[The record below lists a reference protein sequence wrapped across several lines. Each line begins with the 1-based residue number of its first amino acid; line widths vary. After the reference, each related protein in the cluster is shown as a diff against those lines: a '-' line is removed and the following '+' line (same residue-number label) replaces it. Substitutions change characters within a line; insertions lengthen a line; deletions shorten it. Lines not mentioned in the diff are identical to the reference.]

1 MASLLGGGVVSDTFQ
16 TRIAAHATVRCV
28 KDEVALLEAWKAG
41 DRAAGDTLLARIVPA
56 IRRFFRNKVA
66 AEVDEL
72 TQQVVLD
79 CVRSLQRFEGR
90 SSFRT
95 YALAVARRRLIA
107 FYRERSHGDGVDIDQ
122 LSIAEMAESPS
133 SVRARKQEH
142 VFLLQA
148 LREVPLELQVVL
160 ELHYWEALSTLEISE
175 VLEIPQGTVKS
186 RLRRAREAVAG
197 RLRSLDPRAERV
209 DDMVA
214 RFDEWA
220 QSLRELMD
228 R

>member
-1 MASLLGGGVVSDTFQ
+1 MASSPRCVESLTYGF
-16 TRIAAHATVRCV
+16 RIAARGTFAIV
-28 KDEVALLEAWKAG
+28 KEEVALLEAWKAG
-41 DRAAGDTLLARIVPA
+41 DRAAGDELLAKIVPA
-56 IRRFFRNKVA
+56 VRRFFRNKVA
-66 AEVDEL
+66 GEVDEL

-79 CVRSLQRFEGR
+79 CVRSLDAFEGR

-95 YALAVARRRLIA
+95 YALAIARRRLMA
-107 FYRERSHGDGVDIDQ
+107 FYRERAQTPGVDIDQ

-142 VFLLQA
+142 TFLLQA

-160 ELHYWEALSTLEISE
+160 ELHYWEALSTQEIAE
-175 VLEIPQGTVKS
+175 VLDIPRGTVKS
-186 RLRRAREAVAG
+186 RLRRAREAVAV
-197 RLRSLDPRAERV
+197 RLRSLDPKRERV
-209 DDMVA
+209 DDMVG

-220 QSLRELMD
+220 ASLRELLE

>member
-1 MASLLGGGVVSDTFQ
+1 MVSDTVQ
-16 TRIAAHATVRCV
+16 LRITARDTVRCV
-28 KDEVALLEAWKAG
+28 KDEVALLQAWKAG
-41 DRAAGDTLLARIVPA
+41 DRAAGDTLLAPIVPA

-66 AEVDEL
+66 GEVDEL

-79 CVRSLQRFEGR
+79 CVRSLQSFEGR

-95 YALAVARRRLIA
+95 YALCIARRRLIA
-107 FYRERSHGDGVDIDQ
+107 FYRERGQQPGVDIDQ

-148 LREVPLELQVVL
+148 LREVQLELQVVL
-160 ELHYWEALSTLEISE
+160 ELHYWEALSTLEIAE
-175 VLEIPQGTVKS
+175 VLDIPQGTVKS
-186 RLRRAREAVAG
+186 RLRRAREAVAQ

-220 QSLRELMD
+220 ASLRDLMD

>member
-1 MASLLGGGVVSDTFQ
+1 MVSDTGQ
-16 TRIAAHATVRCV
+16 TRIAARATVRCV
-28 KDEVALLEAWKAG
+28 KDEVALLQAWKAG
-41 DRAAGDTLLARIVPA
+41 DRAAGDALLAPIVPA

-66 AEVDEL
+66 TEVDEL

-79 CVRSLQRFEGR
+79 CVRNLQSFEGR

-107 FYRERSHGDGVDIDQ
+107 FYRQRGQTPGVDIDQ

-197 RLRSLDPRAERV
+197 RLRSLDPRGERV

-220 QSLRELMD
+220 ESLRELMD

>member
-1 MASLLGGGVVSDTFQ
+1 MS
-16 TRIAAHATVRCV
+16 
-28 KDEVALLEAWKAG
+28 DEVALLDAWKGG
-41 DRAAGDTLLARIVPA
+41 DRAAGDALLQRIVPA

-66 AEVDEL
+66 GEVDEL

-79 CVRSLQRFEGR
+79 CVRSLGAFEGR

-107 FYRERSHGDGVDIDQ
+107 HYRQRAQTPGVDIDQ

-142 VFLLQA
+142 TFLLQA

-160 ELHYWEALSTLEISE
+160 ELHYWETLSTQEIAE

-186 RLRRAREAVAG
+186 RLRRAREVVAA
-197 RLRSLDPRAERV
+197 RLRSLDPSRERV
-209 DDMVA
+209 DAVVGH
-214 RFDEWA
+214 FDEWA
-220 QSLRELMD
+220 ASLRELLD

>member
-1 MASLLGGGVVSDTFQ
+1 MASSAGCGGSLTCRF
-16 TRIAAHATVRCV
+16 RIAARGTLATVN
-28 KDEVALLEAWKAG
+28 DEVALLEAWKAG
-41 DRAAGDTLLARIVPA
+41 DRAAGDELLAKIVPA

-66 AEVDEL
+66 GEVDEL

-79 CVRSLQRFEGR
+79 CVRSLGAFEGR
-90 SSFRT
+90 STFRT
-95 YALAVARRRLIA
+95 YALAVARRRLMA
-107 FYRERSHGDGVDIDQ
+107 FYRERAQSPGVDIDQ

-142 VFLLQA
+142 TFLLQA

-160 ELHYWEALSTLEISE
+160 ELHYWEALSTQEIAE
-175 VLEIPQGTVKS
+175 VLEIPRGTVKS
-186 RLRRAREAVAG
+186 RLRRAREAVAT
-197 RLRSLDPRAERV
+197 RLRSLDPKRERV
-209 DDMVA
+209 DDMVG

-220 QSLRELMD
+220 ASLRELLD

>member
-1 MASLLGGGVVSDTFQ
+1 M
-16 TRIAAHATVRCV
+16 
-28 KDEVALLEAWKAG
+28 KDEVALLQAWKAG
-41 DRAAGDTLLARIVPA
+41 DRSAGDTLLAPIVPA
-56 IRRFFRNKVA
+56 IRRFFRNKVGG
-66 AEVDEL
+66 EVDEL

-79 CVRSLQRFEGR
+79 CVRTLHNFQGR

-95 YALAVARRRLIA
+95 YALAIARRRLIA
-107 FYRERSHGDGVDIDQ
+107 FYRQRGQAPGVDIDQ

-133 SVRARKQEH
+133 SIRVRKQEH

-148 LREVPLELQVVL
+148 LREVQLELQVVL

-186 RLRRAREAVAG
+186 RLRRAREAVAL

-209 DDMVA
+209 EDMVA

-220 QSLRELMD
+220 ASLRELMD

>member
-1 MASLLGGGVVSDTFQ
+1 
-16 TRIAAHATVRCV
+16 V
-28 KDEVALLEAWKAG
+28 KDEVALLQAWKAG
-41 DRAAGDTLLARIVPA
+41 DRAAGNTLLTRIVPA

-66 AEVDEL
+66 TEVDEL

-79 CVRSLQRFEGR
+79 CMRSLAAFEGR
-90 SSFRT
+90 SSLRT
-95 YALAVARRRLIA
+95 YALAIARRRLIA
-107 FYRERSHGDGVDIDQ
+107 FYRERAKSPGVDIDQ

-142 VFLLQA
+142 TFLLQA

-160 ELHYWEALSTLEISE
+160 ELHYWEALSTQEIAE

-186 RLRRAREAVAG
+186 RLRRAREAVAQ
-197 RLRSLDPRAERV
+197 RLRSLDPKRERV
-209 DDMVA
+209 EDVVDH
-214 RFDEWA
+214 FDAWA
-220 QSLRELMD
+220 ASLRELID